1 MSIRT
6 LLSIILL
13 CTATVATDAQS
24 VTTDSVDSDTIVAP
38 KNKESLSKRVN
49 TKLAT
54 SYYKLSYDSAYVVR
68 PQQRWLLRLMGNV
81 SGDYIHAKGTIN
93 DVYSK
98 YDLHTHTYSD
108 ICLEVNYYNIGA
120 SISINP
126 AQLSGSYKD
135 FEFNLDFHGDRF
147 SLDFS
152 YERST
157 SLKGDMRLGN
167 IDHLDEDGLR
177 MNVFN
182 LTGYYVFNHRHFSLP
197 AAFSQNYF
205 QLRSAGSWLAGLGVQ
220 AGSIRTTDDLI
231 ERSPQAPDVHLRF
244 ANVSLGAG
252 YGYNFVFGHR
262 AQWLLHLSFLPTF
275 VVYKHNT
282 LEVRSAADRTQ
293 GYDYQEKRDHGLC
306 FNMIFNERASLVY
319 YFSPKY
325 FVGTS
330 FMMSNSIY
338 DNDKVTVNQNKWLA
352 RAFFGVRF

>member
-6 LLSIILL
+6 LLSILL

-24 VTTDSVDSDTIVAP
+24 VTTDSVNSDTIVAP
-38 KNKESLSKRVN
+38 KNKESLSKLVN

-167 IDHLDEDGLR
+167 INHLDEDGLR

-205 QLRSAGSWLAGLGVQ
+205 QIRSAGSWLLGFGFQ
-220 AGSIRTTDDLI
+220 GGSIKTTDELI
-231 ERSPQAPDVHLRF
+231 RRSPRAPDAHLRF

-252 YGYNFVFGHR
+252 YGYNFVFGHH
-262 AQWLLHLSFLPTF
+262 AQWLFHLSFLPTF
-275 VVYKHNT
+275 VVYKHNRLT
-282 LEVRSAADRTQ
+282 VRSADDRMQ
-293 GYDYQEKRDHGLC
+293 GKDSQEKKDHGMC

-319 YFSPKY
+319 YFTPKY
-325 FVGTS
+325 FAGAS
-330 FMMSNSIY
+330 FIMSNSIF

-352 RAFFGVRF
+352 RAIIGMRL